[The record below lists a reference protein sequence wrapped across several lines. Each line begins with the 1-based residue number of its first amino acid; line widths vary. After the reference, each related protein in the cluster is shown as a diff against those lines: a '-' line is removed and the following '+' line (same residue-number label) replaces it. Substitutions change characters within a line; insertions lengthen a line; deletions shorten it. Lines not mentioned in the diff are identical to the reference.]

1 LFKKNYI
8 NLLYIIFLGGTSS
21 YSLPPYNYYIV
32 NFITFSLFFTF
43 IFNKKKKSLS
53 NISFF
58 KYGWC
63 FGFGYF
69 LCSLYWI
76 VISLTF
82 DQNFYFLIPFAVV
95 LIPSFLALFY
105 GLATY
110 LFSIFYSKKI
120 VISILIFSLFFGL
133 IEFIRGSI
141 LTGFPWNL
149 ISFSFSNNIY
159 FIQIISIIGTYSFNL
174 ICISLFTLPAVFLLK
189 KTKKNIVFVSG
200 FILVAVS
207 FVTFGIYQIKEFNA
221 LPNIKNTYSIKAISS
236 NISLDRFYLKKNEQE
251 IINELITLSES
262 EKDKP
267 TIFIWPEGIIT
278 DSDLEDIHIYKDLF
292 INSFAEDDLI
302 VIGLNSSKIAN
313 NKNLIFNSMAIFNNK
328 LELIHKYDKVNLV
341 PFGEFVPFEN
351 ILNKVGFKTITN
363 SYQSYSSG
371 DIRKP
376 FNLKNDKFDVNLLP
390 LICYEIIYSGKF
402 SKDKS
407 YDYIINISEDG
418 WFGSSIGPKQHFT
431 HSIFRSIESGK
442 YIIRSANNGISAVI
456 TPVGIVEKK
465 IELKKTGN
473 IELIESKQYKST
485 IFMMYGNSIFLVL
498 ILLYI
503 FLIFSFNK
511 LKNE

>member
-1 LFKKNYI
+1 MFKKNYI
-8 NLLYIIFLGGTSS
+8 NLLYIIFLGGISS

-32 NFITFSLFFTF
+32 NFITFSLFFNF
-43 IFNKKKKSLS
+43 IFNKKKKSL
-53 NISFF
+53 NNLSFF

-69 LCSLYWI
+69 LGSLYWI

-105 GLATY
+105 GLLTY

-120 VISILIFSLFFGL
+120 TVSILIFSLFFGL

-149 ISFSFSNNIY
+149 ISFSFSNSIY

-174 ICISLFTLPAVFLLK
+174 ICITLFTLPAVFVLK
-189 KTKKNIVFVSG
+189 KSKKNIVFVSG
-200 FILVAVS
+200 FILVTVS
-207 FVTFGIYQIKEFNA
+207 FVIFGIYQIKEFNV
-221 LPNIKNTYSIKAISS
+221 LPSLKNAYSIKAISS
-236 NISLDRFYLKKNEQE
+236 NISLDRFYIEKNEQE
-251 IINELITLSES
+251 IINELIDLSAP

-278 DSDLEDIHIYKDLF
+278 ESDLEDIHVYKDLF
-292 INSFAEDDLI
+292 INNFSEDDLI
-302 VIGLNSSKIAN
+302 VLGLNSSKVVN
-313 NKNLIFNSMAIFNNK
+313 NKNLIFNSMAIFNNR

-351 ILNKVGFKTITN
+351 ILYKVGFKTITN
-363 SYQSYSSG
+363 NYQSYSSG
-371 DIRKP
+371 ELRKP
-376 FNLKNDKFDVNLLP
+376 FNLKNDKFDVNFLP

-402 SKDKS
+402 SKDKN

-456 TPVGIVEKK
+456 NPVGIVEKK

-473 IELIESKQYKST
+473 IELIESKQSKST

-511 LKNE
+511 LTNE